1 MECCFTLDHI
11 LEQTSLHLKTVDCY
25 TQNNMIWGGV
35 YLRASFS
42 ADILAKVTALVGVQ
56 AHGPATH
63 LAFIA
68 AMKMRASFEG
78 LEKTKNE
85 LFALSLKDIPGENVP
100 EINLKIMEHVNQL
113 ECSWE
118 FHPEHIPKIV
128 SICETCTEEQFLQW
142 ICGIHDLANDCA
154 EKLCLYDAEV
164 LGLPAPFFHAEKL
177 IMVTNKKFNT
187 MFDGNR
193 WSPATTVKSAENPLP
208 AGFQAAVEK
217 CVKSAINKSDLQQKS
232 FRGGGNNNSNDE
244 SSDRDRSQSKGN
256 DKSKDKCHNCG
267 KLGHHAHECK
277 QSKSSRA
284 SDSKEGFVHDCGF
297 VEPAAAWKINKTEE
311 IIARNSDVCRW
322 CTKCRRGKGAYN
334 RDHESADH
342 DTWWINMQ
350 AKCQK
355 KKFGALCHSF

>member
-1 MECCFTLDHI
+1 MTLFWDTLCDHFIKSGMFDTMLFLDPILKKKQLDLFKNHGRFTLDHI
-11 LEQTSLHLKTVDCY
+11 REQTALRLKTADRY

-56 AHGPATH
+56 VHGPATH

-68 AMKMRASFEG
+68 AMKMGASFEG
-78 LEKTKNE
+78 LEKTKKK

-113 ECSWE
+113 ECSGE
-118 FHPEHIPKIV
+118 FRPEHIPKIV
-128 SICETCTEEQFLQW
+128 SICKSCTEERFLQW
-142 ICGIHDLANDCA
+142 IHGIHDLANDYA

-164 LGLPAPFFHAEKL
+164 LGLPAPFFYAEKL

-244 SSDRDRSQSKGN
+244 SSDRDRSQSKGK

-284 SDSKEGFVHDCGF
+284 SDSKEGFVHDCGY
-297 VEPAAAWKINKTEE
+297 VETTAAWKIN
-311 IIARNSDVCRW
+311 N
-322 CTKCRRGKGAYN
+322 
-334 RDHESADH
+334 
-342 DTWWINMQ
+342 
-350 AKCQK
+350 
-355 KKFGALCHSF
+355 